1 MNLLLCTD
9 FTIFLASLVCV
20 ECSPKGGG
28 QIFGIP
34 QLLLSPF
41 EVTVVAAV
49 RNKNLRKITFTSSTK
64 CYLDSKFNIL
74 KEEAVS
80 SLKA

>member
-49 RNKNLRKITFTSSTK
+49 RNKNLSNF
-64 CYLDSKFNIL
+64 YLFYKMLFGLQI
-74 KEEAVS
+74 
-80 SLKA
+80 

>member
-1 MNLLLCTD
+1 MNLLLRTD

-49 RNKNLRKITFTSSTK
+49 RNKNLSNF
-64 CYLDSKFNIL
+64 YLFYKMLFGLQI
-74 KEEAVS
+74 
-80 SLKA
+80 